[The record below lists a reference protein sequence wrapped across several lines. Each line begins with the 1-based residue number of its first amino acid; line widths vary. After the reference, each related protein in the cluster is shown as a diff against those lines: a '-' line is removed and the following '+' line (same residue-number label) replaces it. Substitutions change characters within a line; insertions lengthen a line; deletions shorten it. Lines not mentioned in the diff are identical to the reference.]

1 MRNSHSLLFRER
13 VLLHRDLNDLSIL
26 VVTVVLEVQ
35 LLLASMVG
43 ILLLLSEA
51 FLASLLGA
59 LEFGLELSL
68 YSLAGLLADDGLL
81 TTNLLNT
88 VDVAAESLS
97 LLHLSEHSVVSSLS
111 LLDLDSLQD
120 SATSLVV
127 SLSPLLSSLKTS
139 VSQSSMLIHQLNSL
153 LFSSD
158 EFLSQSLSGGEISGS
173 LKSLGWASRTV
184 QIH

>member
-13 VLLHRDLNDLSIL
+13 VLLHRDLNDLSII

-35 LLLASMVG
+35 LLFASMVG
-43 ILLLLSEA
+43 VLLLLSEA
-51 FLASLLGA
+51 FLASLLCA

-68 YSLAGLLADDGLL
+68 DSLAGLLADDGLL
-81 TTNLLNT
+81 TADLLNT

-120 SATSLVV
+120 SATSFVV

-139 VSQSSMLIHQLNSL
+139 VSQSSVLIHQLNSL